1 MADSTP
7 RTAAGIRRRNQA
19 NKAAQ
24 PQGSNRPPT
33 QPGSMMKM
41 YSDDSPGIQM

>member
-1 MADSTP
+1 MADTAP

-24 PQGSNRPPT
+24 PQGSNRPAT